1 MLLNMGLGNDFFE
14 CDTKGGK
21 KCNESRNK
29 EDFQKDSIPI
39 LLKLFPKIQENDILP
54 NSFYEATIT
63 LKLKKKK
70 KKQTLQKIKL

>member
-29 EDFQKDSIPI
+29 EDFQKDSIPS
-39 LLKLFPKIQENDILP
+39 FSNYSPKFKKMIYSQIHSMRPPLP
-54 NSFYEATIT
+54 
-63 LKLKKKK
+63 
-70 KKQTLQKIKL
+70 